1 MRNPEG
7 LRRGTRF
14 AVHAILRP
22 ICNIAYNGSEEI
34 MASIVVCAE
43 PGSWRQASRFAEK
56 ALGDAELKSFEALR
70 RRAPV
75 QPLLVFLT
83 NTHYHRLRL
92 LLRTLKPG
100 SPDVVIYYANHLA
113 PEDAAQLGKLVG
125 ETRPNHTSVVFE
137 AKAAAA
143 SVLGHS
149 RASGPGNRK
158 VSSANRTR
166 QLREHFGLTQTELGH
181 ALGVSLRTV
190 QNWERAGVAGRAR
203 QLRDLEEL
211 WTILKESIKGS
222 EIPAWLR
229 SESDAFAGQRPIE
242 LLKEGKARDII
253 VEFRRLQAGE
263 PT

>member
-1 MRNPEG
+1 
-7 LRRGTRF
+7 
-14 AVHAILRP
+14 
-22 ICNIAYNGSEEI
+22 

-56 ALGDAELKSFEALR
+56 SLGNAELKSFEDLR

-83 NTHYHRLRL
+83 NTDYHGLRS
-92 LLRTLKPG
+92 LLRTLKPA
-100 SPDVVIYYANHLA
+100 SPDVVIYYANRLA
-113 PEDAAQLGKLVG
+113 PEEAAQLGKLVG
-125 ETRPNHTSVVFE
+125 ETRPTHTSVVFG

-149 RASGPGNRK
+149 RSSGSGNCI
-158 VSSANRTR
+158 VPANRTR
-166 QLREHFGLTQTELGH
+166 RLREQFGLTQTELAH
-181 ALGVSLRTV
+181 SLGVSLRTV
-190 QNWERAGVAGRAR
+190 QNWERTGVAGSQR

-211 WTILKESIKGS
+211 GTILKESIQDS
-222 EIPAWLR
+222 DIPAWLR

-263 PT
+263 PA

>member
-1 MRNPEG
+1 
-7 LRRGTRF
+7 
-14 AVHAILRP
+14 
-22 ICNIAYNGSEEI
+22 

-43 PGSWRQASRFAEK
+43 PSCWQQAGRFAAK
-56 ALGDAELKSFEALR
+56 ALGDVELRSFEDLR

-75 QPLLVFLT
+75 QPILVYLT
-83 NTHYHRLRL
+83 NPNYRRLRS
-92 LLRTLKPG
+92 LLRILKPA
-100 SPDVVIYYANHLA
+100 SPDVVIYYATRAA
-113 PEDAAQLGKLVG
+113 PEDAAQLGKQVG

-149 RASGPGNRK
+149 RSSGKKNGI
-158 VSSANRTR
+158 VSSVNRTR
-166 QLREHFGLTQTELGH
+166 RLREHFGLTQTELAH

-190 QNWERAGVAGRAR
+190 QNWERAGVAGRPR

-222 EIPAWLR
+222 DIPAWLR
-229 SESDAFAGQRPIE
+229 SQSDAFAGRPIE

-263 PT
+263 PA